1 MSREGFRVKRYH
13 EHLLITG
20 ELLSN
25 KEMKSVVK
33 LGRLLHKT
41 AHVLNNI
48 HNRSLQYLKVNT
60 QQTVI
65 LSFIAQNEKDGV
77 NSRDIEGLLS
87 ITNPSVSSIISS
99 MEKKDLIFKRK
110 DPKDKRN
117 QLLYLTKPG
126 YELAKESSKVMIEN
140 NQKTFG
146 VLNEEEQNQLNT
158 LLTKL
163 FERSEDLK

>member
-1 MSREGFRVKRYH
+1 
-13 EHLLITG
+13 
-20 ELLSN
+20 
-25 KEMKSVVK
+25 
-33 LGRLLHKT
+33 
-41 AHVLNNI
+41 
-48 HNRSLQYLKVNT
+48 
-60 QQTVI
+60 
-65 LSFIAQNEKDGV
+65 
-77 NSRDIEGLLS
+77 DIEGLLS